1 MTCEIGPQLFEI
13 LHELIISVSALLIL
27 YGLYRLTDKALE
39 KIM

>member
-13 LHELIISVSALLIL
+13 LHELIIAVSSLTIL
-27 YGLYRLTDKALE
+27 YGLYRLTDKVLE